1 MRIFCCIA
9 LAGLFGGEAI
19 AQSDEAWKA
28 DLSAILSRTGSIDT
42 NVGNILN
49 ALSSVT
55 ANQDRDFSVSQ
66 SIAQELHTIA
76 TNQNNSTSS
85 DISSII
91 SQDGI
96 TVEGW
101 DDLMTALGELL
112 TEERFVYEMAQQNTL
127 LQELITPLAS
137 EYTLD
142 KFRVGMD
149 DHMDEVKSLL
159 IDLTAKTEVQT
170 ETITEISE
178 KLEYN
183 EEEPTMEEPPTG
195 DDYDNEPST
204 PNVDY
209 EAEVQ
214 NDFEAGTLE
223 QMDVTSFHTSF
234 EAITDWV
241 GNGSSDF
248 WCSSR
253 PEGKFDLFDT
263 LRLTDKYGNTVEFS
277 SPEFDMDGDFGM
289 FCDIG
294 ATTTGVAYLVG
305 FVYAMY
311 KLITREYRYY
321 MSLGRDGGGE

>member
-28 DLSAILSRTGSIDT
+28 DLSSILSRTGSIDA

-66 SIAQELHTIA
+66 TIAQELHTIA
-76 TNQNNSTSS
+76 TNQNNSSS
-85 DISSII
+85 SEIGSII

-96 TVEGW
+96 MVEGW
-101 DDLMTALGELL
+101 DDLMTALGDLL
-112 TEERFVYEMAQQNTL
+112 TESKFVYEMAQQNTL
-127 LQELITPLAS
+127 LQELITPLAT

-149 DHMDEVKSLL
+149 LHMDDVKALL
-159 IDLTAKTEVQT
+159 QDLSAKTEVQT
-170 ETITEISE
+170 ETLTEISD
-178 KLEYN
+178 KLEYT
-183 EEEPTMEEPPTG
+183 EDEPTMEEPPTG
-195 DDYDNEPST
+195 DEYDNEPST

-234 EAITDWV
+234 DAITEWV
-241 GNGSSDF
+241 GRGTDDF
-248 WCSSR
+248 WNSSR
-253 PEGKFDLFDT
+253 PEGKFNLFDT
-263 LRLTDKYGNTVEFS
+263 IRLTDKNGNMVEFG
-277 SPEFDMDGDFGM
+277 SPEFDMDGDFGA

>member
-1 MRIFCCIA
+1 MRVFCFIA
-9 LAGLFGGEAI
+9 LAGLLGCEAI

-28 DLSAILSRTGSIDT
+28 DLSSILSRTGSIDT

-66 SIAQELHTIA
+66 TIAQELHTIA

-85 DISSII
+85 DIGSII

-96 TVEGW
+96 MVEGW
-101 DDLMTALGELL
+101 DDLMTALGDLL
-112 TEERFVYEMAQQNTL
+112 TESKFVYEMAQQNTL
-127 LQELITPLAS
+127 LQELITPLAT

-149 DHMDEVKSLL
+149 LHMDELKFLL
-159 IDLTAKTEVQT
+159 QDLSSKTESQT
-170 ETITEISE
+170 ETLTQISD

-183 EEEPTMEEPPTG
+183 EEEPTLEEPPTG
-195 DDYDNEPST
+195 DEYDNEPST

-209 EAEVQ
+209 AAEVQ

-234 EAITDWV
+234 ETITDWV
-241 GNGSSDF
+241 GNGSDDF
-248 WCSSR
+248 WNSSR
-253 PEGKFDLFDT
+253 PEGKFTLFDT
-263 LRLTDKYGNTVEFS
+263 VRFGDAYGTTVEIN
-277 SPEFDMDGDFGM
+277 SPEFDMDGDFGT
-289 FCDIG
+289 FCDISE
-294 ATTTGVAYLVG
+294 TTTGIAYLVG

-321 MSLGRDGGGE
+321 MSLGRDGGG